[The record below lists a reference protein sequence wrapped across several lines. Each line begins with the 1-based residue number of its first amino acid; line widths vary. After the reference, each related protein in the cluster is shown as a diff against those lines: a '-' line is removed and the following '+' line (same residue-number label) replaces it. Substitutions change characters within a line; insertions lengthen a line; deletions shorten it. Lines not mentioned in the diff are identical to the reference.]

1 MSVVDELLLCWPF
14 NKSPAGST
22 HLLPVSICPVRSAI
36 PRSAAQPSLT
46 APPARPP
53 APRTPRHPPTGAR
66 CFCGPAASC
75 QQLLCVRHGV
85 ATAGGEKRIPPSQY
99 KSDIDPAA
107 HFTKSEE
114 NYKENSR
121 GCKEG
126 DTGSTEEDYTDRHHP
141 SCRPSIQSASATKS
155 VPASLAPE
163 KLASS
168 VSSRQECPLSE
179 EQEDVDSNTS
189 GTVCEVGTTDDTRR
203 LKRRRSDHGCTKP
216 RRARTA
222 FTYEQ
227 LVALENKFRA
237 TRYLSVC
244 ERLNLALSLSLTETQ
259 VKIWFQNRRTKW
271 KKQNPGADSTIPSG
285 PNALSSVSSSS
296 CSSASAY
303 QTFPSFSSTSMTLH
317 SAGVVP
323 LSASGGL
330 LHPFLSTGYMQPS
343 FFTQHL

>member
-1 MSVVDELLLCWPF
+1 MENCTDKHDPNCMVSTQTTQSIPA
-14 NKSPAGST
+14 SPASEKF
-22 HLLPVSICPVRSAI
+22 
-36 PRSAAQPSLT
+36 PS
-46 APPARPP
+46 
-53 APRTPRHPPTGAR
+53 
-66 CFCGPAASC
+66 
-75 QQLLCVRHGV
+75 
-85 ATAGGEKRIPPSQY
+85 
-99 KSDIDPAA
+99 
-107 HFTKSEE
+107 
-114 NYKENSR
+114 
-121 GCKEG
+121 
-126 DTGSTEEDYTDRHHP
+126 
-141 SCRPSIQSASATKS
+141 SATS
-155 VPASLAPE
+155 
-163 KLASS
+163 
-168 VSSRQECPLSE
+168 QQDCPLSE
-179 EQEDVDSNTS
+179 EQEEDADSHTT
-189 GTVCEVGTTDDTRR
+189 GAVCEAGTTDDTRR

-271 KKQNPGADSTIPSG
+271 KKQNPGADSTMPTG

-296 CSSASAY
+296 CSSAASAY
-303 QTFPSFSSTSMTLH
+303 QTFPSFSSTAMTLH

-330 LHPFLSTGYMQPS
+330 LHPFLPPGYMQPS